1 VCVFITA
8 GPITKLF
15 ARGGGGEVEDMCYER
30 LRAEVYVKIL
40 FRNGN
45 LTLALAGWWR
55 RLWAGSG
62 CGGSGRAP
70 GWCGWAVSS
79 LLRRCCGG
87 AGGRRRGRPPDGD
100 SCSRRAGLHQCKLFV
115 EMCIV
120 SCLSAVPAC
129 VCGQVSSTWEHP
141 MTERRLWTQTKFL
154 KSITAALPG
163 AYAFLSVSS

>member
-1 VCVFITA
+1 MKGLQPLLSKANVCVFITA
-8 GPITKLF
+8 GPSTKLF
-15 ARGGGGEVEDMCYER
+15 AWGGGLLEDMCYER

-70 GWCGWAVSS
+70 GWCGWAVAS

-87 AGGRRRGRPPDGD
+87 AICWRPVI
-100 SCSRRAGLHQCKLFV
+100 SLLAQ
-115 EMCIV
+115 
-120 SCLSAVPAC
+120 
-129 VCGQVSSTWEHP
+129 
-141 MTERRLWTQTKFL
+141 
-154 KSITAALPG
+154 
-163 AYAFLSVSS
+163 SVVVGEVG